1 MRASGKVDF
10 SKGSVYKN
18 IIYMALPMM
27 TAQIVQL
34 LYNIVDRM
42 YIGHLEGVG
51 KDAITGLGLCFPV
64 IMIVTAFCNL
74 FSSGGSPLC
83 AIEQGKGNTEEAER
97 ILGNTFTMLLIT
109 GVVLTAL
116 GLIFERPLLYLF
128 GASDVTYPYATGYLQ
143 IYLLGTVFV
152 TMGTGMNS
160 FISCQ
165 GFGRTGM
172 LTVVLGALVNIA
184 LDPLFIFALDL
195 GVQGAAL
202 ATILSQLL
210 SAAWVLK
217 FLTGRKA
224 VLRIR
229 KSYLSPALRRI
240 RRIIAL
246 GLTGF
251 IMSFTTAATQ
261 IVCSAT
267 LYRWGGDLYVGVMT
281 VLNAVR
287 EIFTMPVQGL
297 TNGAS
302 PVLGFNYGA
311 KQYREVKK
319 GIWFTSFACIG
330 FSALS
335 WLILFLFPGFF
346 IRIFNTDPELVEAGI
361 HSLRIY
367 FAGFFLISLQF
378 AGQSTFV
385 ALGKARHAIFFS
397 LLRKAIIVIPF
408 TLLLPLCGLGVD
420 GVFWAEP
427 ISNLVGGAA
436 CFITMLVT
444 VMPRLRRQP
453 DQVPVPAQEPPPAP
467 KGLPL
472 E

>member
-1 MRASGKVDF
+1 MRKTGKVDF
-10 SKGSVYKN
+10 SRGSVYKN
-18 IIYMALPMM
+18 IIRMALPMM

-51 KDAITGLGLCFPV
+51 TDAITGLGLCFP
-64 IMIVTAFCNL
+64 IILIVTAFCNL

-83 AIEQGKGNTEEAER
+83 AIEQGKGDDEEAER
-97 ILGNTFTMLLIT
+97 IVGNTFTMLFLT
-109 GVVLTAL
+109 GVLLTAL

-128 GASDVTYPYATGYLQ
+128 GASDVTYPYASGYLR

-152 TMGTGMNS
+152 TLGTGMNP
-160 FISCQ
+160 FISSQ
-165 GFGRTGM
+165 GFGRTGR
-172 LTVVLGALVNIA
+172 LTVVLGAAANIA
-184 LDPLFIFALDL
+184 LDPLFIFVFDM
-195 GVQGAAL
+195 GVEGAAL

-210 SAAWVLK
+210 SAVWVLK

-229 KSYLSPALRRI
+229 KKYLFPSFRRI
-240 RRIIAL
+240 LRIMSL

-251 IMSFTTAATQ
+251 IMSFTTAVTQ

-267 LYRWGGDLYVGVMT
+267 LSRWGGDLYVGVMT

-287 EIFTMPVQGL
+287 EIFTMPIQGL
-297 TNGAS
+297 TNGSS

-311 KQYREVKK
+311 QKYGEVKK

-330 FSALS
+330 FSLLA
-335 WLILFLFPGFF
+335 WLILFLFPEFF
-346 IRIFNTDPELVEAGI
+346 IRIFNTNPDLVEAGVR
-361 HSLRIY
+361 SLRIY

-385 ALGKARHAIFFS
+385 ALGKARHAVFFS
-397 LLRKAIIVIPF
+397 LLRKAVIVVPLTI
-408 TLLLPLCGLGVD
+408 LLPMWGLGVD

-436 CFITMLVT
+436 CFVTMLLT
-444 VMPRLRRQP
+444 VMPKLRRPP
-453 DQVPVPAQEPPPAP
+453 DEAGQIDPPPSP
-467 KGLPL
+467 HGLPP